1 MATLRDHC
9 ARHARASGTRV
20 ALAAPDRPD
29 WTYAKLERGL
39 ERAGAALAALGYG
52 RDSRIASALPNDRVA
67 AAMLLAGS
75 TWAALAPLDP
85 RLDATQARNLF
96 EAMRIDALAIA
107 PNGAD
112 APIALAAR
120 DAGLALLVVTPA
132 ADYEGDLFALSADR
146 TRAPVAARAPASDDI
161 ALLATT
167 SGTTGVPRV
176 VAMSH
181 AVLDAGGRRAALTA
195 HDRVLAL
202 SPLFTSSGFGVAI
215 TVPISVGA
223 TSMIVPGY
231 DEWSFFGLLASY
243 RPTYYSASPTVHA
256 AIADALERRGAK
268 LPPSVRFVRSSS
280 NGLTAELQARLEATL
295 GVPVIQGYGSTEA
308 GLIAQDDPPP
318 GHRKPGTVGRPIGEI
333 RIVDDAGRELPVG
346 SEGEIVVRGPAVVRG
361 YENDEAATREAFR
374 GGAFHTGDLGRLD
387 DDGYLSITGRIKEM
401 INRGGLK
408 VAPGAVDAVLL
419 SHADVQEA
427 ATVGVPHRS
436 LGEDV
441 VAAVILKPGATAD
454 GEAVRRHAR
463 ENLAPHQAPSHVV
476 IVDALP
482 RGALGKV
489 RRAELAAML
498 EDLLRGP
505 YVAPRDDDERVVAEA
520 FASVLSL
527 PGVGALDHFFD
538 LGGDSLSGAQV
549 LARIA
554 SRSGVA
560 LNAAALFD
568 APTVER
574 LARAIDGARKRAA
587 SAEPPLVRRE
597 RRPAR

>member
-1 MATLRDHC
+1 MATLRDDC
-9 ARHARASGTRV
+9 ARHARASGTAV

-29 WTYAKLERGL
+29 WTYARLARGL
-39 ERAGAALAALGYG
+39 DRAGATLAELGYG
-52 RDSRIASALPNDRVA
+52 RASRIATALPNDRTS

-75 TWAALAPLDP
+75 TWAALAPLDA
-85 RLDATQARNLF
+85 RLDAPQARRLF

-107 PNGAD
+107 PDGAD
-112 APIALAAR
+112 APVAQAAR

-132 ADYEGDLFALSADR
+132 ADGDDDLFALSTSHAR
-146 TRAPVAARAPASDDI
+146 SAVSARAPTSDDI
-161 ALLATT
+161 ALLVPT

-181 AVLDAGGRRAALTA
+181 AVLEAGGRRTALTA

-202 SPLFTSSGFGVAI
+202 SPLSTSSGFGVAI
-215 TVPISVGA
+215 TVPLKVGA

-231 DEWSFFGLLASY
+231 DERAFFGWLASY

-256 AIADALERRGAK
+256 AIADALARRGER
-268 LPPSVRFVRSSS
+268 LPPCVRFVRSSS
-280 NGLTAELQARLEATL
+280 NGMTAALQARIETML
-295 GVPVIQGYGSTEA
+295 GVPVIQGYGSTEG
-308 GLIAQDDPPP
+308 GLIAHDEPPP
-318 GHRKPGTVGRPIGEI
+318 ARRKPGTVGRPIADV

-346 SEGEIVVRGPAVVRG
+346 SEGEIVVRGAAVVRG
-361 YENDEAATREAFR
+361 YENDEAATRESFR
-374 GGAFHTGDLGRLD
+374 DGAFHTGDVGRLD

-408 VAPGAVDAVLL
+408 VAPAAVDAVLL
-419 SHADVQEA
+419 SHADVQDA
-427 ATVGVPHRS
+427 ATVGIPHRS

-454 GEAVRRHAR
+454 AEALRRHAR
-463 ENLAPHQAPSHVV
+463 EKLAPHQAPSRVV

-489 RRAELAAML
+489 RRAELAATLEQML
-498 EDLLRGP
+498 RAA
-505 YVAPRDDDERVVAEA
+505 YVAPRDDDERIVADVIA
-520 FASVLSL
+520 DVLAL
-527 PGVGALDHFFD
+527 PRVGAHDHFFE
-538 LGGDSLSGAQV
+538 LGGDSLSSAQV

-554 SRSGVA
+554 SRTGVA

-568 APTVER
+568 APTVEQ
-574 LARAIDGARKRAA
+574 LARAIDGARKRAV
-587 SAEPPLVRRE
+587 SAEPLLVRRE
-597 RRPAR
+597 RRPAP